1 MILSRSYSVFVY
13 TYRSPIII
21 SYSVLSISYHEYIT
35 NYPYTLCINT
45 LQPMVLVY
53 LPTWLGDF
61 VRANVGVHIPAPWF
75 AYGIALA
82 VRYSHWFCSLKHHGC
97 PCIAGWDP
105 HESAFKRPLA
115 SRYRSSHPQ
124 LRPRAGGLAVPS
136 EPWPPALGRTTYGRA
151 FDPCQPQPAEMVP
164 QSCACRSLFW
174 LTTSTDRDHDLRQL
188 SAKGSR
194 EIPRSVNSLQGA
206 LWQTFFPQTICWTM
220 TLPMFVHSPLATT
233 YDGPTQA
240 GG

>member
-1 MILSRSYSVFVY
+1 MVDLMGTSMGKWWFIGIYSDILGFMMNHWDLM
-13 TYRSPIII
+13 T
-21 SYSVLSISYHEYIT
+21 HMQT
-35 NYPYTLCINT
+35 
-45 LQPMVLVY
+45 MVLVY
-53 LPTWLGDF
+53 LPTKLDVF

-151 FDPCQPQPAEMVP
+151 FDPCQPQPAE
-164 QSCACRSLFW
+164 SCACRSLFW
-174 LTTSTDRDHDLRQL
+174 LTTSTERDHAWPAPAFCQRFARDTQKCQL
-188 SAKGSR
+188 A
-194 EIPRSVNSLQGA
+194 PRSLVADIFSADNLLNNDTSHVC
-206 LWQTFFPQTICWTM
+206 P
-220 TLPMFVHSPLATT
+220 
-233 YDGPTQA
+233 
-240 GG
+240 